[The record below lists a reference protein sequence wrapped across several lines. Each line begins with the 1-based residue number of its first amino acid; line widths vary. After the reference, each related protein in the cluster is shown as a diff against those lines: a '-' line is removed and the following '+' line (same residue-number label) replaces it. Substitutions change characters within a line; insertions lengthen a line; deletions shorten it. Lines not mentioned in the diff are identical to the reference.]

1 MDAALIIIDFQERLA
16 KHISGIDEILKN
28 SAKLVKACRILEIP
42 MILTEQIKLGD
53 TVREIKELVDVKPI
67 IKSSFSCV
75 KCPDFVQALEKLKP
89 RNCILIGIEAHIC
102 VLQTALDLRE
112 KGYGVQ
118 VAIDCIGSRKELDKQ
133 VAIQR
138 MIQKGVLLTT
148 HETMIYEILQTAE
161 HPRFKQ
167 VLEIVK
173 S

>member
-16 KHISGIDEILKN
+16 KHISGIDEALKN
-28 SAKLVKACRILEIP
+28 SAKLVKACQILEIP

-53 TVREIKELVDVKPI
+53 TVREIKELVDTKPI

-75 KCPDFVQALEKLKP
+75 KCRDFIQTLEKLKP
-89 RNCILIGIEAHIC
+89 KNCILIGIEAHIC

-118 VAIDCIGSRKELDKQ
+118 VAVDCIGSRKELDKQ

-148 HETMIYEILQTAE
+148 HETVIYEILQTAE